1 MLEAGGGKIEQMFCT
16 DLFKWFP
23 WMDKF
28 YKPEGKVRLG

>member
-1 MLEAGGGKIEQMFCT
+1 MLEVGAGQIEQMFCT

-28 YKPEGKVRLG
+28 YKPEG